1 MIRMVADRK
10 VALYIRLSQEDE
22 DLDEA
27 KRESNSVTNQRNM
40 LRQFIKEHSDF
51 AGKEVI
57 EFADDGFS
65 GTNFARP
72 EFNRMIKE
80 IMYGNIGCVIVKDF
94 SRFGR
99 NYIESGNYLE
109 RIFPQC
115 QVRFISINDHFD
127 SDEYKGVTG
136 GINMAFK
143 NFMNSMYSKDIS
155 QKVTLAMNTRA
166 ESGQFMAPFPA
177 YGYLKDPDDV
187 HKLVVDEEAATIV
200 RTIFQMAADGKG
212 KTAITRYLNE
222 QGVITPVVYMNAKG
236 IKKRPMR
243 DKEKKIWTVSTIGD
257 MLKNEIYLGKVIW
270 NKTRRA
276 EVGSHKQIPIPRE
289 QWTIFENAHEPI
301 VSQELFD
308 AANARAFSGSPR
320 TKVTEKR
327 PGLLVCG
334 SCGRRVALNGS
345 GKGYRCA
352 QASVTSLEGC
362 QCAKRNRYIIE
373 DEILSTAKDKAI
385 EELELLRKNK
395 PKWHHA
401 AREWKG
407 TEALQNK
414 ADKLSEK
421 KIRLYDHYKDGKIT
435 KEEYL
440 ERVKAVTDKLEA
452 IRGQLAEIHTK
463 ASEAEYNLSASVE
476 LEERLKKVKNLEEYD
491 TRVLKLILEEVIVKT
506 DGTQEYHWTTNTSWR
521 S

>member
-1 MIRMVADRK
+1 MVANRK

-80 IMYGNIGCVIVKDF
+80 IMYGNIECVIVKDF

-109 RIFPQC
+109 RIFPQF

-127 SDEYKGVTG
+127 SDDYKGVTG

-155 QKVTLAMNTRA
+155 QKVIMAMNTRA
-166 ESGQFMAPFPA
+166 EAGQFMAPFPA

-187 HKLVVDEEAATIV
+187 HKLVVDEEAAAVV
-200 RTIFQMAADGKG
+200 RTVFQLAAGGTG
-212 KTAITRYLNE
+212 KTAIVRHLNE
-222 QGVITPVVYMNAKG
+222 KGITTPIVYMNAKG
-236 IKKRPMR
+236 IKKRPLK
-243 DKEKKIWTVSTIGD
+243 DKEKKIWTVTTIGD

-270 NKTRRA
+270 NKSRRA

-289 QWTIFENAHEPI
+289 QWIIFENAHEPI

-308 AANARAFSGSPR
+308 EANAKAFRGSA
-320 TKVTEKR
+320 KVNVHEKR

-334 SCGRRVALNGS
+334 SCGRRMTLNGS
-345 GKGYRCA
+345 NKGYRCA
-352 QASVTSLEGC
+352 QASCTGLEGC
-362 QCAKRNRYIIE
+362 QCVKRNRYILE
-373 DEILSTAKDKAI
+373 DEVVAIAKEKAA

-395 PKWHHA
+395 PKWQHA
-401 AREWKG
+401 TREWKG

-414 ADKLSEK
+414 ADRLAEK
-421 KIRLYDHYKDGKIT
+421 KIRLYDQYKEGKLT
-435 KEEYL
+435 KAEYL
-440 ERVKAVTDKLEA
+440 EQVKTVTDKLTA
-452 IRGQLAEIHTK
+452 VRGQLAEIHNK
-463 ASEAEYNLSASVE
+463 ASEAEYNLAASVE
-476 LEERLKKVKNLEEYD
+476 LEERLRKVKDLDEYD
-491 TRVLKLILEEVIVKT
+491 TRVLKLILDEVIVGT
-506 DGTQEYHWTTNTSWR
+506 DGTQEYHWTISTS
-521 S
+521 